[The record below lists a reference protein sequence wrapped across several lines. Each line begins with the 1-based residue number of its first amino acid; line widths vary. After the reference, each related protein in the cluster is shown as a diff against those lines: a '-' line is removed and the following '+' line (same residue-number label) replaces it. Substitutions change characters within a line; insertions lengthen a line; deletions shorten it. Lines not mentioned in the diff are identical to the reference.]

1 MATAVTRQPRDGFS
15 ISLFLALA
23 LHVILLLGLGFSA
36 LEEAYDAPQLEVT
49 LVRVRS
55 DIAPEQADHLAQ
67 QHQQGSGDQA
77 EHSRLAGGQALP
89 LPAGQVAQRAEQDAR
104 QQHNRQ
110 VITTRSSDLPPPE
123 ARDTVSAVARL
134 DQGRQG
140 IASPLPARE
149 ASLNDAPEESVQAE
163 ASRAPRTRRITA
175 ASARAAVD
183 AAYLHDWERR
193 VENVGNQYYPEASI
207 RYGIYGSLRLLVV
220 VDHLGQLLESR
231 VLSSSGHAVL
241 DEAALKIVRMAAP
254 FAPFPPA
261 LKATTD
267 RLEIVRIWHFQEN
280 RLSSG

>member
-1 MATAVTRQPRDGFS
+1 MASTLTRQPRDGFS
-15 ISLFLALA
+15 IALFLALA

-36 LEEAYDAPQLEVT
+36 LEEVYDAPQLEVT
-49 LVRVRS
+49 LARVRS
-55 DIAPEQADHLAQ
+55 NIAPEQADHLAQ

-89 LPAGQVAQRAEQDAR
+89 LPAGEVAERAERDPR
-104 QQHNRQ
+104 QQHNRR
-110 VITTRSSDLPPPE
+110 VLTTRSSELPPPE
-123 ARDTVSAVARL
+123 ARDAVSESARL
-134 DQGRQG
+134 DPGRQG
-140 IASPLPARE
+140 IVSRLPSRE
-149 ASLNDAPEESVQAE
+149 ASLNDAPEESLQEE

-193 VENVGNQYYPEASI
+193 VETVGNQYYPEASV

-220 VDHLGQLLESR
+220 VDHLGQLLDTR

-267 RLEIVRIWHFQEN
+267 RLEIVRTWHFQEN